1 MNLNSNLNLNLQGM
15 TMGPK
20 GGGTQMQLQQMQG
33 SKTHVKQSWEKAI
46 AGQAVSP
53 EELVKLFDE
62 IR

>member
-1 MNLNSNLNLNLQGM
+1 MQGM